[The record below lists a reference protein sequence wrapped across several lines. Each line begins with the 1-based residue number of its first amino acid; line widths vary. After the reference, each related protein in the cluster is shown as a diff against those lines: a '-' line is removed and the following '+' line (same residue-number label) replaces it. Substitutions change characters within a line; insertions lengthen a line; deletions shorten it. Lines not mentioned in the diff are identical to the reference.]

1 MVTRSISL
9 ATGLVS
15 LAVFLASQLFSNDP
29 LFLFISSGLIV
40 NILIVGL
47 SAIAVYVSFQKKFSG
62 WYGFFACSVL
72 AVVLMASGLLGVFYS
87 DSIHSLFSAMLPF
100 DYILTMQ
107 CGIIFGICALSY
119 EHAAMP
125 ASVRARLKSL
135 PALPRP
141 TFVLP
146 VPKTLHPPMIFRRM
160 SGGILH

>member
-40 NILIVGL
+40 NILMVGL
-47 SAIAVYVSFQKKFSG
+47 SAAAIYISYQKRFSSWYV
-62 WYGFFACSVL
+62 FFVCSML
-72 AVVLMASGLLGVFYS
+72 AIVMMASGFLGVFYS
-87 DSIHSLFSAMLPF
+87 DSIHSLFSALLPF

-107 CGIIFGICALSY
+107 CGIVFAICALSY
-119 EHAAMP
+119 EHADMP
-125 ASVRARLKSL
+125 ASVRSRLKSL

-141 TFVLP
+141 DFVLP